1 MPEESHGFLH
11 FGKQDDK
18 PEPAPTAQ
26 PPAEEHHGLLDL
38 FKKEEPPPPP
48 PPPEK
53 PHGLFHFGEQHQ
65 EEQRP
70 AAAVATA
77 PKAASE
83 GWAERLFHRTPV
95 TPEPASPQRPQI
107 FRHHSFRSAL
117 YIGGSLCLLAGIVP
131 GLLPGGYRF
140 YAWIAAGALLIGGI
154 LLTGDWHPLTGMF
167 GLRRAKL
174 PTTTAGVATYLA
186 EREAKDTIEKVTRE
200 DEPAQSPARRFSPW
214 RWPWSEQARE
224 AAQEKQAEQAKAF
237 KHVGLAGKVL
247 MGIMAAVM
255 AYGANII
262 VQQAARPANLNGFE
276 SIAHWAIV
284 LLAIGLILFIVATRI
299 RSFRHHWLSP
309 FGMLRR
315 LLIFFVVTAVVAL
328 AAGILTKDPLLGQG
342 YGEAIGGLVGLLAV
356 LF

>member
-11 FGKQDDK
+11 FGKKDEE
-18 PEPAPTAQ
+18 PEPAPKAA

-38 FKKEEPPPPP
+38 LKKEEPPPPP

-53 PHGLFHFGEQHQ
+53 PHGLFHLGEHQQ
-65 EEQRP
+65 EERRP
-70 AAAVATA
+70 AVAVATA
-77 PKAASE
+77 PKEASG
-83 GWAERLFHRTPV
+83 GWTARLFHRAPV

-107 FRHHSFRSAL
+107 LRHHSVRSAL
-117 YIGGSLCLLAGIVP
+117 YIAGFLCLLAGIVP
-131 GLLPGGYRF
+131 GLLPDGYRF
-140 YAWIAAGALLIGGI
+140 YGLLAAGALLIGGV

-167 GLRRAKL
+167 GLRRVKV
-174 PTTTAGVATYLA
+174 PTTTTGVAAYLA
-186 EREAKDTIEKVTRE
+186 EREAKAAIEKVTKE
-200 DEPAQSPARRFSPW
+200 DDPAQPSSRRLAPW
-214 RWPWSEQARE
+214 HWPWSEQARE

-237 KHVGLAGKVL
+237 THVGLAGKIL

-262 VQQAARPANLNGFE
+262 VQQAARPADLGGFATV
-276 SIAHWAIV
+276 AHWAIV
-284 LLAIGLILFIVATRI
+284 LLAIALIIFIVTTRF

-309 FGMLRR
+309 FGILRR

-328 AAGILTKDPLLGQG
+328 AAGILTKDPLLGKG
-342 YGEAIGGLVGLLAV
+342 YGEAIGGLVGMLAV

>member
-11 FGKQDDK
+11 FGKKDDE
-18 PEPAPTAQ
+18 PEPAPTAP

-38 FKKEEPPPPP
+38 LKKEEPPPPP

-53 PHGLFHFGEQHQ
+53 PRGLFHFGEHQQEAQHT
-65 EEQRP
+65 
-70 AAAVATA
+70 AAVATA
-77 PKAASE
+77 PKEAGG
-83 GWAERLFHRTPV
+83 GWTARLFHRAPV

-107 FRHHSFRSAL
+107 LRHHSFSSAL
-117 YIGGSLCLLAGIVP
+117 YIAGFLCLLAGIVP
-131 GLLPGGYRF
+131 GLLPDGYRF
-140 YAWIAAGALLIGGI
+140 YGLIAAGALLIGGI

-167 GLRRAKL
+167 GLRRVKI
-174 PTTTAGVATYLA
+174 PTTTTGVATYLA
-186 EREAKDTIEKVTRE
+186 EREAKDAIEKVTKE
-200 DEPAQSPARRFSPW
+200 EEPAQPAARRLAPW
-214 RWPWSEQARE
+214 RWPWSARARE
-224 AAQEKQAEQAKAF
+224 AEQEKRAEQAKAF
-237 KHVGLAGKVL
+237 THIGLVGKIL

-262 VQQAARPANLNGFE
+262 LQQSPRPANLSGFAT
-276 SIAHWAIV
+276 IAHWAIV
-284 LLAIGLILFIVATRI
+284 LLAIALILFIVTTRL

-309 FGMLRR
+309 LGILRR